1 MFKIKRKDFYS
12 KIREIDNPL
21 LYKMLSYLDPARL
34 ISLIRFYDLFSKI
47 EDFSFNDHIKIA
59 VISGSLSEPELIFFN
74 NSSVD
79 CLCFDENTKPGES
92 QFWDLNLDWSEAQ
105 YSDFHKKYDL
115 VLCEQVFEHIPNPE
129 KALKNMKYLLKDRA
143 MIHISV
149 PSINGIHTDPYYFT
163 AGYHKRM
170 LSYLAKK
177 VGGFEKIDCESWGS
191 KKAVSMYA
199 LIDWSPLVASG
210 DLRDSLYISSKFFN
224 LKNFV
229 KYFYHKV
236 KYNFQSIWFYSK
248 RDYPVIAWILLKKN
262 KKQNS

>member
-34 ISLIRFYDLFSKI
+34 ISLVRFYDLFSKI
-47 EDFSFNDHIKIA
+47 QDISFDDHIKIA

-79 CLCFDENTKPGES
+79 CLCFDENIKPGEY
-92 QFWDLNLDWSEAQ
+92 QFWDLNLDWSESQ

-129 KALKNMKYLLKDRA
+129 KALNNMKYLLKDKA

-149 PSINGIHTDPYYFT
+149 PSINGIHTDPYYYT

-170 LSYLAKK
+170 LSL
-177 VGGFEKIDCESWGS
+177 S
-191 KKAVSMYA
+191 
-199 LIDWSPLVASG
+199 LIH
-210 DLRDSLYISSKFFN
+210 I
-224 LKNFV
+224 
-229 KYFYHKV
+229 
-236 KYNFQSIWFYSK
+236 
-248 RDYPVIAWILLKKN
+248 
-262 KKQNS
+262 